1 MVWLNVWFL
10 SLEFFALESSCIRVN
25 DFLLLHQLD
34 HVVSKMFCK
43 SFLLLY
49 SFVWDNYYIV
59 AGLISLNFSNSEEF
73 KIASNMGTVF
83 FQIPAWVIALVVFLL
98 IFTANWFGF
107 IYRKRLSEKKPE
119 DIPENLGTLEG
130 SLMGLLALM
139 LAFSF
144 GMGATKFEARRSLAV
159 HEANAVGAAILLLDM
174 YPDSV
179 KKEFISDFDKYID
192 TRMAYYIANFRDEAR
207 NAALKE
213 TEVIF
218 NRMWKKA
225 TYLSRDPEYLV
236 SSQQMIPKMTEMI
249 DLVIERNALREA
261 RIPFLVLMMLL
272 LLTLVSAFLSGY
284 SHKARKRNIM
294 MITAFAVMTT
304 FTIYIVLEF
313 DRPQRG
319 FISIDSAQ
327 QKIMDQKLL
336 LKHSE

>member
-1 MVWLNVWFL
+1 M
-10 SLEFFALESSCIRVN
+10 E
-25 DFLLLHQLD
+25 
-34 HVVSKMFCK
+34 
-43 SFLLLY
+43 
-49 SFVWDNYYIV
+49 
-59 AGLISLNFSNSEEF
+59 
-73 KIASNMGTVF
+73 KIF
-83 FQIPAWVIALVVFLL
+83 FQVPAWVIAIVVFIL
-98 IFTANWFGF
+98 IFMANWIGF
-107 IYRKRLSEKKPE
+107 NYRKKLSEKKPE

-144 GMGATKFEARRSLAV
+144 GMGATKFEARRSLAI
-159 HEANAVGAAILLLDM
+159 HEANAIGAAILRLDM

-192 TRMAYYIANFRDEAR
+192 TRMAYYEANFLDEPR
-207 NAALKE
+207 NAALHE

-218 NRMWKKA
+218 TQMWKKA
-225 TYLSRDPEYLV
+225 TMLSRDPANLA
-236 SSQQMIPKMTEMI
+236 STQQMIPKLTEMI
-249 DLVIERNALREA
+249 DLVIERNALRAA
-261 RIPFLVLMMLL
+261 RIPFLVLAMLL

-284 SHKARKRNIM
+284 SHKARKRNLM
-294 MITAFAVMTT
+294 MITAFAIMTT

-319 FISIDSAQ
+319 FINIDSAQ